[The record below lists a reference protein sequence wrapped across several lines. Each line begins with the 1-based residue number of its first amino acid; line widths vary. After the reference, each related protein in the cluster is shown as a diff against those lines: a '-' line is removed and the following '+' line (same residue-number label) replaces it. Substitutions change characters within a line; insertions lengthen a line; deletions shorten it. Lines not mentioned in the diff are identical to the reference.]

1 MWVYW
6 ERCIPRTEEWM
17 MDNQQPNQPQYPSQ
31 TPQVPQTPQ
40 ASQAYAPQA
49 YAPQAYAPQAMPQQ
63 PVYAQPAPVQQ
74 PAVKPKKGWGKL
86 FAALA
91 CLPLL
96 IVGEIIGLYAGDATV
111 LGEDLGAEL
120 GGALFAVVLC
130 CILGGVSLLNIT
142 AKSWKWAWRGLWW
155 SIAISA
161 AIAILDLYDYISTD
175 SLFPVRDWPWQFFLS
190 IVYCIAIGFFEEF
203 MVRGLVLQGLL
214 SRMGT
219 NRKGV
224 VWACILSSLFF
235 GLLHVDLS
243 RIFDVT
249 ALEFLQGLLKVL
261 QTGMYGF
268 ALAAV
273 VCKTGEIVSAA
284 LLHGLDD
291 WLLFVL
297 TFVVGDSLVTEY
309 VSSDVDEGWATV
321 IVYVICIALYIPLV
335 VRAAHTLRDID
346 VPNRGAFFRERA
358 GVVAAPAAPAAPVA
372 APAAAYA
379 ASTQQGYPAQ
389 YVQPQQYVQQPQQYV
404 QPQPY
409 AQQPPAPQ
417 QPAVPPVNPIPTQIP
432 DENLFQTD
440 RSDPRNIGQ

>member
-1 MWVYW
+1 MLLFLHAVLQ
-6 ERCIPRTEEWM
+6 RALLPHL
-17 MDNQQPNQPQYPSQ
+17 
-31 TPQVPQTPQ
+31 
-40 ASQAYAPQA
+40 
-49 YAPQAYAPQAMPQQ
+49 
-63 PVYAQPAPVQQ
+63 PVLPGVVGVEPGKAVGAVVVVELLAEQGVTRRHALAVVVLRHVLRILVELVRPAP
-74 PAVKPKKGWGKL
+74 
-86 FAALA
+86 
-91 CLPLL
+91 
-96 IVGEIIGLYAGDATV
+96 
-111 LGEDLGAEL
+111 GAD
-120 GGALFAVVLC
+120 
-130 CILGGVSLLNIT
+130 GGVVIDVVDL
-142 AKSWKWAWRGLWW
+142 AVGVQ
-155 SIAISA
+155 A
-161 AIAILDLYDYISTD
+161 A
-175 SLFPVRDWPWQFFLS
+175 Q
-190 IVYCIAIGFFEEF
+190 
-203 MVRGLVLQGLL
+203 
-214 SRMGT
+214 
-219 NRKGV
+219 
-224 VWACILSSLFF
+224 
-235 GLLHVDLS
+235 LLHLLGRDGCEAADVD
-243 RIFDVT
+243 
-249 ALEFLQGLLKVL
+249 ALKVL

-379 ASTQQGYPAQ
+379 APTQQGYPAQ

-409 AQQPPAPQ
+409 AQQPYAQQPPVPQ
-417 QPAVPPVNPIPTQIP
+417 QPAVQPVNPIPTQIP

>member
-203 MVRGLVLQGLL
+203 MARGLVLQGLL

-268 ALAAV
+268 ALAAAVEYSVSGWMKVEFLVPVDEEEMRSSAEKEQRIEELMPSFPDKTQKPTSSALFDEPKEMTVRSTCGKWVYVMDGPGTV
-273 VCKTGEIVSAA
+273 VTGLVPD
-284 LLHGLDD
+284 GLKVTAYAKQDI
-291 WLLFVL
+291 FVL
-297 TFVVGDSLVTEY
+297 ARSEDGSYGGWFGQGLLVP
-309 VSSDVDEGWATV
+309 SG
-321 IVYVICIALYIPLV
+321 
-335 VRAAHTLRDID
+335 
-346 VPNRGAFFRERA
+346 G
-358 GVVAAPAAPAAPVA
+358 
-372 APAAAYA
+372 
-379 ASTQQGYPAQ
+379 
-389 YVQPQQYVQQPQQYV
+389 
-404 QPQPY
+404 
-409 AQQPPAPQ
+409 
-417 QPAVPPVNPIPTQIP
+417 
-432 DENLFQTD
+432 
-440 RSDPRNIGQ
+440 